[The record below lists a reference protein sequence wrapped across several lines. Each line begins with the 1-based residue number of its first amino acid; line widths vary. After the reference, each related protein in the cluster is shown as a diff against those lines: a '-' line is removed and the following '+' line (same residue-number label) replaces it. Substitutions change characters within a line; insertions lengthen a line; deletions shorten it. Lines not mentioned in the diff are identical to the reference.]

1 MSTSTSFRS
10 ETDVE
15 TAYENAEMILRGFIM
30 RDMILVPDYRE
41 PAKSETIRRVARA
54 IADSVIRT
62 NAYQDKEQED
72 ITTVP
77 GVKLEVVR

>member
-1 MSTSTSFRS
+1 MSTSVGFHS
-10 ETDVE
+10 EDTIKE
-15 TAYENAEMILRGFIM
+15 AYENAEMILRGFIM

-62 NAYQDKEQED
+62 NAYQEKEED

-77 GVKLEVVR
+77 GVKLEIVK

>member
-1 MSTSTSFRS
+1 MSTSNGFHS
-10 ETDVE
+10 EDTIQE
-15 TAYENAEMILRGFIM
+15 AYENAEMILRGFIM

-62 NAYQDKEQED
+62 NAYQEKEDD